1 MYSARISRNSPAA
14 FIILIDQSGSM
25 AETVVIDRKEVV
37 KAKAVA
43 FIVNMLIAELLNR
56 SRREEGYR
64 DYFDIAVLGYHGD
77 EVASLWKNPNRMF
90 MRPND
95 LPDGSTVVSSV
106 CQKIWVEPYAGG
118 KTPMYHA
125 LTECYRLCK
134 AWCGAKAHRKSYPPT
149 IFNITD
155 GESSDGDDFKLQ
167 EIADSIKGLST
178 EDGAALLI
186 NIHIS
191 SDAERSPV
199 LFPESKK
206 ELPDQR
212 YARLLYDM
220 SSEMP
225 AIYNESIVQLRGR
238 DGERFRGISYNAAMT
253 DLVSMMNIGSVSAN
267 LLF

>member
-1 MYSARISRNSPAA
+1 
-14 FIILIDQSGSM
+14 
-25 AETVVIDRKEVV
+25 
-37 KAKAVA
+37 
-43 FIVNMLIAELLNR
+43 
-56 SRREEGYR
+56 
-64 DYFDIAVLGYHGD
+64 
-77 EVASLWKNPNRMF
+77 
-90 MRPND
+90 
-95 LPDGSTVVSSV
+95 
-106 CQKIWVEPYAGG
+106 
-118 KTPMYHA
+118 MYHA

>member
-1 MYSARISRNSPAA
+1 MAFYRQYADRRAAQPQQAGKRGTAIISISPYWG
-14 FIILIDQSGSM
+14 IT
-25 AETVVIDRKEVV
+25 ET
-37 KAKAVA
+37 
-43 FIVNMLIAELLNR
+43 
-56 SRREEGYR
+56 
-64 DYFDIAVLGYHGD
+64 
-77 EVASLWKNPNRMF
+77 EVASLWKNLNRMF

-95 LPDGSTVVSSV
+95 LIGNELSRVPVQRGAGCPTAVPSYRRFARRS
-106 CQKIWVEPYAGG
+106 VEPYAGG

-206 ELPDQR
+206 SFPISVTPGCCTICPVKCRQSITK
-212 YARLLYDM
+212 A
-220 SSEMP
+220 SSSCGD
-225 AIYNESIVQLRGR
+225 A
-238 DGERFRGISYNAAMT
+238 T
-253 DLVSMMNIGSVSAN
+253 GSVSGGSVTTRR
-267 LLF
+267 

>member
-1 MYSARISRNSPAA
+1 MTFTATCY
-14 FIILIDQSGSM
+14 II
-25 AETVVIDRKEVV
+25 
-37 KAKAVA
+37 
-43 FIVNMLIAELLNR
+43 N
-56 SRREEGYR
+56 
-64 DYFDIAVLGYHGD
+64 
-77 EVASLWKNPNRMF
+77 
-90 MRPND
+90 
-95 LPDGSTVVSSV
+95 
-106 CQKIWVEPYAGG
+106 
-118 KTPMYHA
+118 
-125 LTECYRLCK
+125 
-134 AWCGAKAHRKSYPPT
+134 
-149 IFNITD
+149 
-155 GESSDGDDFKLQ
+155 
-167 EIADSIKGLST
+167 
-178 EDGAALLI
+178 
-186 NIHIS
+186 IS

>member
-1 MYSARISRNSPAA
+1 
-14 FIILIDQSGSM
+14 
-25 AETVVIDRKEVV
+25 
-37 KAKAVA
+37 
-43 FIVNMLIAELLNR
+43 
-56 SRREEGYR
+56 
-64 DYFDIAVLGYHGD
+64 
-77 EVASLWKNPNRMF
+77 

-95 LPDGSTVVSSV
+95 LIGNELSRVPVQRERRLPDGSTVVSSV

-167 EIADSIKGLST
+167 EIADSIKATLYRGRCCAADQYPHLFRC
-178 EDGAALLI
+178 GAFARVVSRI
-186 NIHIS
+186 
-191 SDAERSPV
+191 E
-199 LFPESKK
+199 K

-238 DGERFRGISYNAAMT
+238 DGERFRG
-253 DLVSMMNIGSVSAN
+253 SVTTRR
-267 LLF
+267 

>member
-1 MYSARISRNSPAA
+1 
-14 FIILIDQSGSM
+14 
-25 AETVVIDRKEVV
+25 
-37 KAKAVA
+37 
-43 FIVNMLIAELLNR
+43 MLIAELLNR

-90 MRPND
+90 MRPQRFDRKRTVSRARSTGAPVARRQYRRIVGLPED
-95 LPDGSTVVSSV
+95 LGGALCGRQNADVSCADRVLPALQSVVRREGAPEELSADDLQHYRRGV
-106 CQKIWVEPYAGG
+106 VRRGRFQVAGDRRQYQR
-118 KTPMYHA
+118 T
-125 LTECYRLCK
+125 LYRGRCCAADQYPHLFR
-134 AWCGAKAHRKSYPPT
+134 CGA
-149 IFNITD
+149 
-155 GESSDGDDFKLQ
+155 
-167 EIADSIKGLST
+167 
-178 EDGAALLI
+178 
-186 NIHIS
+186 
-191 SDAERSPV
+191 SPV

>member
-1 MYSARISRNSPAA
+1 
-14 FIILIDQSGSM
+14 
-25 AETVVIDRKEVV
+25 
-37 KAKAVA
+37 
-43 FIVNMLIAELLNR
+43 MLIAELLNR

-95 LPDGSTVVSSV
+95 LIGNELSRVPVQRERRLPDGSTVVSSV

-191 SDAERSPV
+191 SDAERRPCCFPNRKKSFPISVTPGCCTICPV
-199 LFPESKK
+199 KCRQSITK
-206 ELPDQR
+206 
-212 YARLLYDM
+212 A
-220 SSEMP
+220 SSSCGD
-225 AIYNESIVQLRGR
+225 A
-238 DGERFRGISYNAAMT
+238 T
-253 DLVSMMNIGSVSAN
+253 GSVSGGSVTTRR
-267 LLF
+267 